1 MSGGD
6 WEFEGLKPRLL
17 LLLEMYRNAA
27 SDEARAN
34 LTGLFQDVF
43 LATAWNVATDLLNN
57 GWQPTAAPARAGA
70 GVEDLRPPG
79 RLRLVKG

>member
-1 MSGGD
+1 MTGGD

-34 LTGLFQDVF
+34 LTALFQDVF

-57 GWQPTAAPARAGA
+57 GWEPSVVSPAAG
-70 GVEDLRPPG
+70 ERPQG
-79 RLRLVKG
+79 HLRLVKR

>member
-17 LLLEMYRNAA
+17 LLLEMYRNAGT
-27 SDEARAN
+27 DEARAN
-34 LTGLFQDVF
+34 LTALFQDVF

-57 GWQPTAAPARAGA
+57 GWQPSQAPAPLL
-70 GVEDLRPPG
+70 GVEDARP
-79 RLRLVKG
+79 RAT

>member
-1 MSGGD
+1 MSGGE

-27 SDEARAN
+27 TDEARAN
-34 LTGLFQDVF
+34 LTVLFQDVF

-57 GWQPTAAPARAGA
+57 GWEPTAAAPPTAVA
-70 GVEDLRPPG
+70 ERPQG

>member
-17 LLLEMYRNAA
+17 MLLEMYRNAA

-34 LTGLFQDVF
+34 LTALFQDVF

-57 GWQPTAAPARAGA
+57 GWEPSVVAPAG
-70 GVEDLRPPG
+70 GERPQG
-79 RLRLVKG
+79 RLRLVKS

>member
-27 SDEARAN
+27 TDEARAN
-34 LTGLFQDVF
+34 LTALFQDVF

-57 GWQPTAAPARAGA
+57 GWQPSAAPAPVL
-70 GVEDLRPPG
+70 GVEDARPPG
-79 RLRLVKG
+79 HLRLVKG